1 MKISSYCNCLF
12 YSTCFLAWP
21 TTFYILPQHCL
32 SFTRHHK
39 MTRFLSDPFYPSLP
53 YSIDILLYNLTGSGI
68 VYIKVNQFSSR
79 LWTVVQFSRVRQLVV
94 CTVCRIYRIVQ
105 LGPWQKYWPWIAI
118 GGLPTHKLNQIKDNF
133 TLIFDK
139 LYDQK
144 RKKGTSSSSLALY
157 WGWIKVLLLQAK
169 CVLHKLQQNTRG
181 TW

>member
-79 LWTVVQFSRVRQLVV
+79 LWTVVQFSRVWQLVV

-105 LGPWQKYWPWIAI
+105 RGPWQNYSAWIAI
-118 GGLPTHKLNQIKDNF
+118 GGLPTYKLNQIKDKL
-133 TLIFDK
+133 TWIFGK

-144 RKKGTSSSSLALY
+144 REKGTSSSSLALY
-157 WGWIKVLLLQAK
+157 RGWI
-169 CVLHKLQQNTRG
+169 
-181 TW
+181 